1 MLILIPGL
9 LYLYDSEDSLNDV
22 GLNVLYFKE
31 VFKHECKPQISIYLL
46 QVYGDRYCKSLFTRQ

>member
-22 GLNVLYFKE
+22 GLKCTLLQGSL
-31 VFKHECKPQISIYLL
+31 KHECKPQISIYLL
-46 QVYGDRYCKSLFTRQ
+46 KVYGDMYCKSLFTRQ

>member
-1 MLILIPGL
+1 MLILIPGP

-31 VFKHECKPQISIYLL
+31 V
-46 QVYGDRYCKSLFTRQ
+46 

>member
-22 GLNVLYFKE
+22 GINVLYFKE
-31 VFKHECKPQISIYLL
+31 V
-46 QVYGDRYCKSLFTRQ
+46 